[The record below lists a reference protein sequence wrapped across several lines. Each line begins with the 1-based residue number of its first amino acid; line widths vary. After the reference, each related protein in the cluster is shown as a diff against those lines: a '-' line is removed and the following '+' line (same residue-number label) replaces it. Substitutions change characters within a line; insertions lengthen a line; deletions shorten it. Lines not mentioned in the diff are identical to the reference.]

1 MKLTGKIYNF
11 VLSLWAIAILWI
23 CIGTLVNFHQHKIW
37 GKPLLPE
44 LLYAKRDK
52 EKYIDLAKIIKPDL
66 PKEINPWSFSFF
78 FALPD
83 SYLNVTF
90 GSSSKLLSFREDDEF
105 LPDRFFLSAGLRA
118 PPVS

>member
-1 MKLTGKIYNF
+1 MKVSGKIFNV

-23 CIGTLVNFHQHKIW
+23 CVGTLVNFHQHKIW

-52 EKYIDLAKIIKPDL
+52 EKYIDLAKLIKPDI
-66 PKEINPWSFSFF
+66 PKKINPWSPGFFSG
-78 FALPD
+78 LSD
-83 SYLNVTF
+83 SYSNEIF
-90 GSSSKLLSFREDDEF
+90 GSSSEIVSYYDDEELLS
-105 LPDRFFLSAGLRA
+105 DRFFLSTGLRA